1 MIQLTPMTEQDFQDF
16 YERSIRDY
24 ADEKAKAGNYRP
36 EEALERSRREYEE
49 LLPDGLASKDQY
61 LYNIVE
67 DELKQKVGI
76 LWVAVNHRGQPA
88 AFIFDIEIYEAFRRR
103 GYAEQAFLRLEEK
116 MKALGMT
123 KIGLHVFGHNHAA
136 QALYNKLDY
145 EITNIHMAKILN

>member
-1 MIQLTPMTEQDFQDF
+1 MIQLVAMTEQDFQDF

-24 ADEKAKAGNYRP
+24 ADEKTKAGNYQP
-36 EEALERSRREYEE
+36 EEALGRSRREYEE

-61 LYNIVE
+61 LYSIVE
-67 DELKQKVGI
+67 DVSGQKVGI

-136 QALYNKLDY
+136 QALYNKLGY